1 MKYLKYLVFILL
13 SSFIYSQNIV
23 SGNVLSEDGFVLQN
37 VTVVNVKTG
46 NKTFTNHEGIFKIE
60 ANVSDELRFI
70 KENYE
75 RGSKVVKKNDFS
87 IPLSVQLV
95 RVPIEIEE
103 VKVAVKPT
111 GDLGKDASRI
121 KIDHSKEI
129 LQKEIGLPQPK
140 GIQREKAP
148 TLTKDILLP
157 LITARLNIDAIYKVV
172 SGDARKM
179 RSLYKYEDMQR
190 NINWITEHDGEAY
203 FTERGIPKEKIR
215 ECIEF
220 SILIE
225 PTINQNIKLNNLSA
239 VNFVLENTTSIYLE
253 RLKK

>member
-1 MKYLKYLVFILL
+1 MKYLILIL
-13 SSFIYSQNIV
+13 ISAVSYAQNIV
-23 SGNVLSEDGFVLQN
+23 SGIVMSESNFGLHDVI
-37 VTVVNVKTG
+37 VVNINTG
-46 NKTFTNHEGIFKIE
+46 KKVYSNHRGNFSIE
-60 ANVSDELRFI
+60 ANINDELRFI

-75 RGSKVVKKNDFS
+75 RGAKVVHSNDFLTAMS
-87 IPLSVQLV
+87 IQLV

-103 VKVAVKPT
+103 VNVVPKPT
-111 GDLGKDASRI
+111 GDLVKDANRV

-148 TLTKDILLP
+148 TLTKDVLLP

-172 SGDARKM
+172 SGNARRM
-179 RSLYKYEDMQR
+179 RNIYKYEDMQR
-190 NINWITEHDGEAY
+190 SINWITERNGDEY
-203 FTERGIPKEKIR
+203 FIERGIPKDKIR
-215 ECIEF
+215 EFIEF

-239 VNFVLENTTSIYLE
+239 VNFALENTASIYLE
-253 RLKK
+253 RLRK